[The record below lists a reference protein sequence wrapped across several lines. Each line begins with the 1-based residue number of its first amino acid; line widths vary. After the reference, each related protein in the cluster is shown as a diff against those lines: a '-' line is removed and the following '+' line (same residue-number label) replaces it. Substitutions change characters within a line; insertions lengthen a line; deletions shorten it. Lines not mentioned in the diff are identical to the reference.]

1 MLTQTA
7 LQSAFENPPEL
18 TARTNGGTVGSGGAE
33 DTGGFDEMLTDKL
46 VPTDVADESTDA
58 VISDAV
64 KCCLTALEQAPANN
78 TTISKSSP
86 LNDYLGGFN
95 ALSGLLVRFW
105 KKKEL
110 IDIGKSADK
119 DRDEE
124 KDGLN
129 YYASEEQNTAHSAA
143 DELSELSRKKK
154 KEQRSTA
161 EQKI

>member
-18 TARTNGGTVGSGGAE
+18 AARTNGGTVGYGEAG
-33 DTGGFDEMLTDKL
+33 DTGEFDEMLTDKL
-46 VPTDVADESTDA
+46 IPTDAANESSDA

-64 KCCLTALEQAPANN
+64 KRCLTVLKQAPASN
-78 TTISKSSP
+78 TTLSKSSP

-110 IDIGKSADK
+110 VDIEKNADK
-119 DRDEE
+119 DHDDEN
-124 KDGLN
+124 DGLN
-129 YYASEEQNTAHSAA
+129 YRASEEQNTAHNAA

-154 KEQRSTA
+154 KEQRSTT